1 VIFATDGEMNHF
13 LHSCYK
19 NFFRQSYIYYL
30 QIFAECCKYIIVE
43 LSDSANA
50 KDLGKECVKKIALVY
65 LAIILVPLNISADI
79 IFFKDGMKTVCHD
92 RAWEEDGEIKCEYD
106 NSILTYQKNDVLR
119 IEKIQIEKKIEKP
132 QKKKRVLPQA
142 QTAPVPA
149 KQPPGVKQAAPQKK
163 LQKLTNKDG
172 GTETK
177 GLVFYNPR
185 RPQKYWTGK
194 TAKHNTFKE
203 AVAALAS
210 QYDRSPDWIQHHM
223 GNTNYLDEIHR
234 NLSNKKL
241 NAPIEIKEVDDEK
254 ASEILFY
261 NPRRPQKYWTSAT
274 AKHNTFKEAI
284 SALASAY
291 VRSQE
296 WVQQHMGDT
305 NNLNEIHQNLAH
317 HKSAE
322 SSQ

>member
-1 VIFATDGEMNHF
+1 M
-13 LHSCYK
+13 
-19 NFFRQSYIYYL
+19 
-30 QIFAECCKYIIVE
+30 
-43 LSDSANA
+43 
-50 KDLGKECVKKIALVY
+50 KKIALVY

-92 RAWEEDGEIKCEYD
+92 RAWEEDAEIKCEY
-106 NSILTYQKNDVLR
+106 NGTILTYQKNDVLR
-119 IEKIQIEKKIEKP
+119 IEKIKIDKKLEKP
-132 QKKKRVLPQA
+132 LKKSSLT
-142 QTAPVPA
+142 QTPSATA
-149 KQPPGVKQAAPQKK
+149 KQPPAVKHAAPEKK
-163 LQKLTNKDG
+163 LQTLTNKDSSIK
-172 GTETK
+172 TK
-177 GLVFYNPR
+177 GSEFYNPR
-185 RPQKYWTGK
+185 RPQKYWTSA

-203 AVAALAS
+203 AVAALAK
-210 QYDRSPDWIQHHM
+210 QYARSPDWIQHHM
-223 GNTNYLDEIHR
+223 GDTNNLDEIHR

-241 NAPIEIKEVDDEK
+241 NAPTEIKEVDDEK
-254 ASEILFY
+254 APEILFY

>member
-13 LHSCYK
+13 LHSYDK
-19 NFFRQSYIYYL
+19 NYSRQAYIYYL
-30 QIFAECCKYIIVE
+30 QIFTECCKNNILE
-43 LSDSANA
+43 FSDSAMA

-92 RAWEEDGEIKCEYD
+92 RAWEEDGEIKCEYSG
-106 NSILTYQKNDVLR
+106 SILTYQKNDVLR
-119 IEKIQIEKKIEKP
+119 IEKIKVDEDFEKP
-132 QKKKRVLPQA
+132 LKKSR
-142 QTAPVPA
+142 APTSAPA
-149 KQPPGVKQAAPQKK
+149 KQPPAVKQTAPKK
-163 LQKLTNKDG
+163 ELQKLTNKDSSIL
-172 GTETK
+172 TK
-177 GLVFYNPR
+177 GLKFYNPR
-185 RPQKYWTGK
+185 RTQKYWTSA

-203 AVAALAS
+203 AVAALAK

-223 GNTNYLDEIHR
+223 GDTNDLDEIHA
-234 NLSNKKL
+234 NLNNRKL
-241 NAPIEIKEVDDEK
+241 NAPTKIKEVDDEK
-254 ASEILFY
+254 APEILFY

-274 AKHNTFKEAI
+274 AKHHTFKEAI
-284 SALASAY
+284 SALAKAY
-291 VRSQE
+291 DRSQE

-317 HKSAE
+317 HKSAA

>member
-1 VIFATDGEMNHF
+1 M
-13 LHSCYK
+13 
-19 NFFRQSYIYYL
+19 
-30 QIFAECCKYIIVE
+30 
-43 LSDSANA
+43 A

-65 LAIILVPLNISADI
+65 LAIILVPLNISADV

-92 RAWEEDGEIKCEYD
+92 RAWEEDAEIKCEY
-106 NSILTYQKNDVLR
+106 NGSILTYQKIDVLR
-119 IEKIQIEKKIEKP
+119 IEKIKVDEEFKKP
-132 QKKKRVLPQA
+132 LKKSH
-142 QTAPVPA
+142 APTSAPA
-149 KQPPGVKQAAPQKK
+149 KQPPAVKQAAPDKK
-163 LQKLTNKDG
+163 LQKLTNKDSNIK
-172 GTETK
+172 TK
-177 GLVFYNPR
+177 GSEFYNPR
-185 RPQKYWTGK
+185 RPQKYWTSA

-203 AVAALAS
+203 AVAALAK
-210 QYDRSPDWIQHHM
+210 QYNRSPDWIQHHM

-241 NAPIEIKEVDDEK
+241 NAPTEIKEVDDER

-284 SALASAY
+284 SALAKVY
-291 VRSQE
+291 EHSQE

-305 NNLNEIHQNLAH
+305 NNLNEIHQNLTH